1 MLEAKI
7 HTAEG
12 LMRNLFT
19 KIQVRDDDGT
29 KKMATVEVGRSVPTL
44 RIL

>member
-1 MLEAKI
+1 MHI
-7 HTAEG
+7 AEG

-19 KIQVRDDDGT
+19 KFQMRDDDGT
-29 KKMATVEVGRSVPTL
+29 KKMATVEVRRSVPTL